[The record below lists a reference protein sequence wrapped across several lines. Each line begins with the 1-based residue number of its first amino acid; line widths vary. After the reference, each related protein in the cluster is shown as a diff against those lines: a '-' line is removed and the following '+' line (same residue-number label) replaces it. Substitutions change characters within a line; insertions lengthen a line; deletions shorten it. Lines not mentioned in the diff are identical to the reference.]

1 MQVNKDSVCMHVYKL
16 NASVYLYSTSAVLV
30 IAFISLLKFLHF
42 DLGMWLQ
49 DVYNMQQPSSQPLPQ
64 PSVVV
69 LPQQRSSLSGSTT
82 NTSPSPAQSP
92 YSNLQSPASQQNAT
106 VLNQHLVQHIANNS
120 VAPTRSPAPGGA
132 QPAGT
137 ITPGGALTPAPSPSP
152 QTRTA
157 ASPVIRSTTPQPTVI
172 HQVWLYQQRNCF

>member
-1 MQVNKDSVCMHVYKL
+1 
-16 NASVYLYSTSAVLV
+16 
-30 IAFISLLKFLHF
+30 
-42 DLGMWLQ
+42 
-49 DVYNMQQPSSQPLPQ
+49 MQQQSPQPPPQ

-92 YSNLQSPASQQNAT
+92 YSNLQSPVSQQNAAM
-106 VLNQHLVQHIANNS
+106 LNQHLVQHLGNNS
-120 VAPTRSPAPGGA
+120 VAPTRSPAPGGV
-132 QPAGT
+132 QPVGT
-137 ITPGGALTPAPSPSP
+137 ITSGGALTPAPSPSP

-172 HQVWLYQQRNCF
+172 HQVWLYQRNCFLWQLPWKSDVMIMACNRSCKQPAFMQGLAMTCCCLTLSDMVKLV

>member
-1 MQVNKDSVCMHVYKL
+1 
-16 NASVYLYSTSAVLV
+16 
-30 IAFISLLKFLHF
+30 
-42 DLGMWLQ
+42 
-49 DVYNMQQPSSQPLPQ
+49 MQQPSPQPPPQ

-92 YSNLQSPASQQNAT
+92 YSNLQSPVSQQNAAM
-106 VLNQHLVQHIANNS
+106 LNQHLVQHLGSNS
-120 VAPTRSPAPGGA
+120 VAPTRSPAPGGI
-132 QPAGT
+132 QPAST
-137 ITPGGALTPAPSPSP
+137 ITTGGALTPAPSPSP

-172 HQVWLYQQRNCF
+172 HQVWLYHRALLTEKLFCFQLPQKSDVIMACNRSSCLKHFLWRDVLSWTASVV

>member
-1 MQVNKDSVCMHVYKL
+1 
-16 NASVYLYSTSAVLV
+16 
-30 IAFISLLKFLHF
+30 
-42 DLGMWLQ
+42 
-49 DVYNMQQPSSQPLPQ
+49 MQQPSPQPPPQ

-92 YSNLQSPASQQNAT
+92 YSNLQSPVSQQNAAM
-106 VLNQHLVQHIANNS
+106 LNQHLVQHLGSNS
-120 VAPTRSPAPGGA
+120 VAPTRSPAPGGI
-132 QPAGT
+132 QPVGT
-137 ITPGGALTPAPSPSP
+137 ITSGGALTPAPSPSP

-172 HQVWLYQQRNCF
+172 HQVWLYHRTLLREKLFPLEATMEVRCNDYGLNRSCRFRFKETNSKQSAFIQGFAMTFCCLTVAH